1 MPRRKPTAAGTTDHA
16 PRPAT
21 ISIAG
26 MSNDHTDAATITPEA
41 KPNNDFCSRTDISR
55 FIIKTNAE
63 PSIVPS
69 SGSRSPTII
78 VSVIAVIFYLIIIGS
93 CCKDTVKSRVWQYPD
108 VMFFRHG
115 GKDKRQRS
123 VCNCP
128 QGLIIE
134 DNCQRELCE
143 QINGNSVG
151 QFADFHYFCPIG
163 GWYGCDTRDALCR
176 RHRKETDYDGALF
189 CP

>member
-78 VSVIAVIFYLIIIGS
+78 VSVIAVIFYLIIICS
-93 CCKDTVKSRVWQYPD
+93 CSKDTVKSRVWQYPD
-108 VMFFRHG
+108 VIFFRHG

-123 VCNCP
+123 VCDCP
-128 QGLIIE
+128 QGLLIE
-134 DNCQRELCE
+134 DNCQRKLCE
-143 QINGNSVG
+143 QIIGNSVG

-163 GWYGCDTRDALCR
+163 GWHCHEARDA
-176 RHRKETDYDGALF
+176 RHIRHQ
-189 CP
+189 